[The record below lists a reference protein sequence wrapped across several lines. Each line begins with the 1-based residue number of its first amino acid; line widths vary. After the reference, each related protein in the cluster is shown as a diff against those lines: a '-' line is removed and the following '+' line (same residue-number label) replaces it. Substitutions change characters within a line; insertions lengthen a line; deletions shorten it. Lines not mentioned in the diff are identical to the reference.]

1 MMLAALLALPLAL
14 MPQSKA
20 ADPQG
25 KQRSG
30 SATSSAGAVDGA
42 LVHIETPEG
51 TGSGFQ
57 YFSQGY
63 VITNRH
69 VLDDIPTGGKV
80 TLRPVKEDRT
90 GVVGLGDP
98 FEGTVRFKHPRLDVA
113 VIEIPKSRVVRALKP
128 IATPDNKHVPRG
140 TTLIAHGFPA
150 IGRNATPTISQG
162 LLSAHYTDPRSGQV
176 FYFTDVALSP
186 GSSGGPVTDSSG
198 AVIGVATAVSI
209 VTDGAGNSWG
219 YVLPIRV
226 IEEAIS
232 CTKGFAALPKPFDPS
247 RHVRAIA
254 SATSADS
261 VMSAYEKGVAEA
273 VKQTGSAIEL
283 NECMDRLL
291 KAVAATKV
299 PLPRE
304 RYKSFNDSAN
314 RAAVALNTHLLELW
328 ILDEDSEAESIM
340 GRLYRDQSM
349 GNWIIQVIQQSFE
362 GLSAEDRAISFGDLM
377 STHANGV
384 VQLIA
389 SASPTCDSALEAAA
403 ALEGQGASRSKVQSL
418 SKALSTL
425 LVCYAN
431 VLQVDPQSIDTNN
444 QELPLKVRQRLREA
458 TTALQNAIDEWSQLP
473 EECRQPIEEMLHSLT
488 GLESD
493 APNDPAQGAAPGT
506 GDGLGPPNT
515 KLGAS
520 LAWWTE
526 RGFEVWGEVQTDTAE
541 GKEHGYT
548 ITFKEEPS
556 MAWFGVRSDRA
567 KRFELSVTGPGGDE
581 VEQTGS
587 VTDNDITWHC
597 VELTDHG
604 KYRIT
609 FTTDDAADYPF
620 EFVGVTRSSPFV
632 ENRILVRESKDLKGF
647 KELETR
653 SIYVDAGGRY
663 EVTFDASKQGAFL
676 VVCDDVDGNDID
688 IEVVDPDG
696 DVVSK
701 DDRDKPFATAVIRS
715 PMRGEY
721 TIRVLN
727 ASREPVMVDL
737 MFFATPKD

>member
-14 MPQSKA
+14 MPQTKGT
-20 ADPQG
+20 DPQG
-25 KQRSG
+25 RQRSP

-42 LVHIETPEG
+42 LVHIETAEG

-57 YFSQGY
+57 YFNQGY

-98 FEGTVRFKHPRLDVA
+98 FEGTVRYKHPRLDVA

-150 IGRNATPTISQG
+150 IGRNATPTVSQG
-162 LLSAHYTDPRSGQV
+162 LLSAHYTDPLSGQIL
-176 FYFTDVALSP
+176 YFTDVALSP
-186 GSSGGPVTDSSG
+186 GSSGGPVTDSTG

-232 CTKGFAALPKPFDPS
+232 CTKGFPALPKPFDPS
-247 RHVRAIA
+247 KHLRAIA
-254 SATSADS
+254 SATSADG
-261 VMSAYEKGVAEA
+261 VMTAYEKGVAETI
-273 VKQTGSAIEL
+273 KQTGSAIEL
-283 NECMDRLL
+283 SEGTDRLR

-299 PLPRE
+299 SLSRD
-304 RYKSFNDSAN
+304 RYKAFNDSAN
-314 RAAVALNTHLLELW
+314 RAEVALNSKLLELW
-328 ILDEDSEAESIM
+328 IVDEDSEAESIM

-349 GNWIIQVIQQSFE
+349 VSWIGQVIEQSFE
-362 GLSAEDRAISFGDLM
+362 SLSADDRALAFADLM

-389 SASPTCDSALEAAA
+389 SASPSCDSALEAAA

-418 SKALSTL
+418 SKALATL

-444 QELPLKVRQRLREA
+444 QGLPLKVRQRLRET

-473 EECRQPIEEMLHSLT
+473 EECRQPIEEMLSALA
-488 GLESD
+488 GLEADS
-493 APNDPAQGAAPGT
+493 PSEPGEGASAGA
-506 GDGLGPPNT
+506 GDGPRTPTT

-520 LAWWTE
+520 LAWWTD

-541 GKEHGYT
+541 GHEHGYT
-548 ITFKEEPS
+548 ITFKQEPS

-567 KRFELSVTGPGGDE
+567 KDFELSVTGPQGDE

-587 VTDNDITWHC
+587 VSDNDITWHC

-609 FTTDDAADYPF
+609 FTTDDAKDYPF
-620 EFVGVTRSSPFV
+620 EFVGVMRSSPFI
-632 ENRILVRESKDLKGF
+632 ENRRIVRESKDFKGF
-647 KELETR
+647 REIDTR
-653 SIYVDAGGRY
+653 SIYINAGGRH
-663 EVTFDASKQGAFL
+663 ELTFDATGHRSFL

-688 IEVVDPDG
+688 LEVLDPDG

-701 DDRDKPFATAVIRS
+701 DDRDKPYATAVIKS

-727 ASREPVMVDL
+727 AAREPVMVDL
-737 MFFATPKD
+737 MFFAPPKD